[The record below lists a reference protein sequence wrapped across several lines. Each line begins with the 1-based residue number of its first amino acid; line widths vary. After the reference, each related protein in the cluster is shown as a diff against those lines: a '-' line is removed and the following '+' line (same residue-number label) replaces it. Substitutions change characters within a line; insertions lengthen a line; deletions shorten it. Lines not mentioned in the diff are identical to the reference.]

1 MSTQIP
7 HPAETQQNELAQW
20 LFNFQ
25 QKIEPHT
32 NKIILAIILGT
43 IGLVAYQ
50 VFAKSAA
57 AKTSAAWSEY
67 ATCTTADDYKEVA
80 DDHPGSPVEAWSRLE
95 AARNY
100 IQTGV
105 RLSMTNRKASD
116 ESLENGKSQLE
127 KLLSSPT
134 TTEEV
139 REQALSQMAVCME
152 ALCGG
157 DVKPVQEAYQK
168 LLDKFPDTHYGPW
181 AKHRLE
187 ELKKPETGE
196 FYAWFRKAKPAPPER
211 PKPQDVKSGE
221 LPNIKLTPDE
231 GDPLPPSTSGT
242 TPLTPETKPAEGTPA
257 APEAPATEGTPAK
270 PETPA
275 TEGAKPAETPAAP
288 EAPAAE
294 KPAEPAAEQ
303 PAAPPAAEAGK
314 PAEAAT
320 EKPAEPA
327 AEAPKP

>member
-7 HPAETQQNELAQW
+7 QHADPQQNELAHW
-20 LFNFQ
+20 FVNFQ
-25 QKIEPHT
+25 RKIEPHT

-43 IGLVAYQ
+43 LGIVAYQ

-57 AKTSAAWSEY
+57 AKTSEAWSKY
-67 ATCTTADDYKEVA
+67 AACATADDFKEVA
-80 DDHPGSPVEAWSRLE
+80 DDHAGTPVEAWSRLE

-105 RLSMTNRKASD
+105 MLSMTNRKASD
-116 ESLENGKSQLE
+116 ESLENGNTQLD
-127 KLLSSPT
+127 KLLKST
-134 TTEEV
+134 TTPDEV
-139 REQALSQMAVCME
+139 REQALSQKAVCLE
-152 ALCGG
+152 SLCDG
-157 DVKPVQEAYQK
+157 DVKPVEEAYDE
-168 LLDKFPDTHYGPW
+168 LLKKFPNSHYAPW

-187 ELKKPETGE
+187 ELKKPATGE

-211 PKPQDVKSGE
+211 PKPQDVKPSD

-242 TPLTPETKPAEGTPA
+242 TPATSETKPADGT
-257 APEAPATEGTPAK
+257 TPS
-270 PETPA
+270 
-275 TEGAKPAETPAAP
+275 P

-294 KPAEPAAEQ
+294 GTPVKPDAPATEAKPAEPAVEKPAE
-303 PAAPPAAEAGK
+303 PATEKPAEAPPTEAPAAEANK

-327 AEAPKP
+327 AEAPQP

>member
-25 QKIEPHT
+25 RKIEPHT

-50 VFAKSAA
+50 VLAKSAA

-67 ATCTTADDYKEVA
+67 AACTSADDFKTVA
-80 DDHPGSPVEAWSRLE
+80 DDHAGSPVEAWSRLE

-100 IQTGV
+100 IQSGV
-105 RLSMTNRKASD
+105 LLSMTNRKASD
-116 ESLENGKSQLE
+116 ESLENGKAQLE
-127 KLLSSPT
+127 KLLNSPT
-134 TTEEV
+134 TSDEV
-139 REQALSQMAVCME
+139 REQALSQMAVCLE
-152 ALCGG
+152 ALCDG
-157 DVKPVQEAYQK
+157 DVKPVVEAYQT
-168 LLDKFPDTHYGPW
+168 LLDKFPETHYGPW

-196 FYAWFRKAKPAPPER
+196 FYAWFRKAQPAPPER
-211 PKPQDVKSGE
+211 PKPQDVKPGE

-231 GDPLPPSTSGT
+231 GDPLSPSSSGT
-242 TPLTPETKPAEGTPA
+242 PAAETKPADGTPA
-257 APEAPATEGTPAK
+257 APAT
-270 PETPA
+270 ETPA
-275 TEGAKPAETPAAP
+275 VEAKPAETPAD
-288 EAPAAE
+288 PATD
-294 KPAEPAAEQ
+294 KPAEP
-303 PAAPPAAEAGK
+303 P
-314 PAEAAT
+314 AT

-327 AEAPKP
+327 APAAEPAATPPATEAPAKPAEPPAETPQP